1 MIEYDK
7 KRYWAPILIWVIWV
21 LLLSPFLL
29 FGIVRWSHLVGLLPG
44 IVTSE
49 AQGVTI
55 IVAVM
60 FLPLLVYGVY
70 GLIQGYVPWSINH
83 ILRGRWATVANI
95 FFIVLY
101 FLILLLIFAKITYE
115 QLQ

>member
-21 LLLSPFLL
+21 LLMIPFLL
-29 FGIVRWSHLVGLLPG
+29 FGIVSWSHLFGMLPG

-49 AQGVTI
+49 AQAVTI

-60 FLPLLVYGVY
+60 SLPLLVYGVY
-70 GLIQGYVPWSINH
+70 GLIQGYVPWTINH
-83 ILRGRWATVANI
+83 ILRGRWATAGNI

-101 FLILLLIFAKITYE
+101 FLILLWIFLRSSYE

>member
-7 KRYWAPILIWVIWV
+7 KRYWAPLLIWVIWCI
-21 LLLSPFLL
+21 LFFSFIL
-29 FGIVRWSHLVGLLPG
+29 FGIGLLPDINTG
-44 IVTSE
+44 E

-60 FLPLLVYGVY
+60 FLPFLVHGVY

-83 ILRGRWATVANI
+83 ILRGRWAIAGNI
-95 FFIVLY
+95 FFIVVY
-101 FLILLLIFAKITYE
+101 FLILLFFAFLPLD
-115 QLQ
+115 QMQ